1 VETALEVYGKPM
13 QIVPS
18 VGGSGPNSIFKEFLD
33 FPIVSAGVG
42 YPGMQAHAPNENV
55 RLDLYLK
62 GAKHIVRIIE
72 AFSSEKYLG

>member
-1 VETALEVYGKPM
+1 M

-72 AFSSEKYLG
+72 AFSSAEYMV